1 MLLKKVVGFVV
12 LYIHTN
18 THTVNIIIC
27 NSGDFEKTFLLAQLR
42 SYNKGAKEPHIVL
55 THEAN

>member
-1 MLLKKVVGFVV
+1 MKKVVGFVV